1 MRTLET
7 PNRIKN
13 GLAGI
18 VIVVLVVAVGQ
29 SFASVPQL
37 FAQPTYYGQFA
48 DSAGIN
54 PGDKVRIAGMEVG
67 TVKSLAIE
75 GDHVLVGFS
84 LGDKQVGTDSR
95 MAIRTET
102 ILGRRAIEVEP
113 RGDKFLKPSGILPV
127 GQTSTPYQIY
137 DAVFDVTKAAQGWDL
152 QTVKQ
157 SLNVLSETIDQTYPH
172 LSAAL
177 DGVARF
183 SDTIGKRDDQ
193 FKLLLANANKVAAV
207 LGNRSEQINRL
218 AVNAQTLLA
227 AVNERG
233 RAIDYLLANISQ
245 ISQQFAGFINDNPN
259 LNHVLT
265 QLETISDVLAKH
277 KTDLA
282 DVFITAAKFMGA
294 LAEAIGS
301 GPYFKTLVVNLIPYQ
316 ILQPWVDAAFKKRGI
331 DPEEFWRNAG
341 LPAFR
346 FPDPNGQRQPNG
358 APPPAPTPLEGTPDH
373 PGPAVGPGSPCSY
386 TPPADGIPTTG
397 NPLPCAALTQGPFG
411 GPGYPTADVPIS
423 APNPA
428 AGYSPGVPS
437 AAFPGEL
444 SPSLQGVPAAPLA
457 PGPPGARTVPVAP
470 TPGPATDI
478 PGYAPPPNA
487 LIGPIPPPGPGPQ
500 VPPVGDL
507 APVDQ
512 GGGA

>member
-1 MRTLET
+1 MRTLEGS
-7 PNRIKN
+7 NRIRN
-13 GLAGI
+13 GLAGMLI
-18 VIVVLVVAVGQ
+18 VILVIGVGQ
-29 SFASVPQL
+29 SFSGIPQL
-37 FAQPTYYGQFA
+37 FAQPTYYGQFT
-48 DSAGIN
+48 DSAGLN
-54 PGDKVRIAGMEVG
+54 AGDKVRIAGMDVG
-67 TVKSLAIE
+67 TVKSLKI
-75 GDHVLVGFS
+75 D
-84 LGDKQVGTDSR
+84 GDKVLIGFGLGARQIGTESR
-95 MAIRTET
+95 LAIRTET
-102 ILGRRAIEVEP
+102 ILGKRVLEIEP
-113 RGDKFLKPSGILPV
+113 RGGKLLRASGVLPV
-127 GQTSTPYQIY
+127 GQTTTPYQIY
-137 DAVFDVTKAAQGWDL
+137 DAVFDVTKAASGWDID
-152 QTVKQ
+152 TVKR

-183 SDTIGKRDDQ
+183 SDTIGKRDEQ
-193 FKLLLANANKVAAV
+193 FKQLLANANKVAAV

-227 AVNERG
+227 AVNER
-233 RAIDYLLANISQ
+233 RAEVDALLSNVSL
-245 ISQQFAGFINDNPN
+245 ISQQFTGFVNDNPN
-259 LNHVLT
+259 LNHVLE
-265 QLETISDVLAKH
+265 QLKTISDVLVKH
-277 KTDLA
+277 KTDLS
-282 DVFITAAKFMGA
+282 DVLITASKFMGA

-301 GPYFKTLVVNLIPYQ
+301 GPYFKVLVVNLVPYQ

-358 APPPAPTPLEGTPDH
+358 APPPAPIPLEGTPDH

-386 TPPADGIPTTG
+386 TPPPDGIPTNA
-397 NPLPCAALTQGPFG
+397 NPLPCAGLTQGPFG
-411 GPGYPTADVPIS
+411 GPGYPSADVPIS

-428 AGYSPGVPS
+428 AGYAPGVPS

-444 SPSLQGVPAAPLA
+444 SPAIQGVPAPPLA

>member
-29 SFASVPQL
+29 SFASIPQL
-37 FAQPTYYGQFA
+37 FAQPTYYGQFT

-67 TVKSLAIE
+67 SVKSLAIE

-84 LGDKQVGTDSR
+84 LGDKQIGTDSR

-113 RGDKFLKPSGILPV
+113 RGDKYLKPRGILPV

-193 FKLLLANANKVAAV
+193 FKQLLANANKVAAV

-265 QLETISDVLAKH
+265 QLETISGVLAKH

-282 DVFITAAKFMGA
+282 DVFITASKFMGA

>member
-18 VIVVLVVAVGQ
+18 LIVVLVVGVGQ
-29 SFASVPQL
+29 SFASIPQL
-37 FAQPTYYGQFA
+37 FAQPTYYGQFT

-67 TVKSLAIE
+67 SVKSLAIE

-84 LGDKQVGTDSR
+84 LGNMQIGTDSR

-102 ILGRRAIEVEP
+102 ILGKRAIEVEP
-113 RGDKFLKPSGILPV
+113 RGDKVLKPRGVLPV
-127 GQTSTPYQIY
+127 GQTTTPYQIY

-157 SLNVLSETIDQTYPH
+157 SLNVLLETIDQTYPH

-183 SDTIGKRDDQ
+183 SDTIGKRDEQ
-193 FKLLLANANKVAAV
+193 FKQLLANANKVAAV

-218 AVNAQTLLA
+218 AVNAQSLLA

-233 RAIDYLLANISQ
+233 RAIDYLLTNISK
-245 ISQQFAGFINDNPN
+245 ISQQFTGFVNDNPN

-265 QLETISDVLAKH
+265 QLDTISTQLAKH
-277 KTDLA
+277 KNDLA

-301 GPYFKTLVVNLIPYQ
+301 GPYFKVLVVNLVPYQ

-386 TPPADGIPTTG
+386 TPPPDGIPTTG
-397 NPLPCAALTQGPFG
+397 NPLPCAGLTQGPFG
-411 GPGYPTADVPIS
+411 GPGYPSADVPIS

-444 SPSLQGVPAAPLA
+444 SPALQGVPAAPLA
-457 PGPPGARTVPVAP
+457 PGPPGARTVPVSP

-487 LIGPIPPPGPGPQ
+487 LVGPIPPPGPGPQ

>member
-1 MRTLET
+1 MRTLQTE
-7 PNRIKN
+7 NRIRN

-18 VIVVLVVAVGQ
+18 VIVVMVVAVGQ
-29 SFASVPQL
+29 SFASIPQL
-37 FAQPTYYGQFA
+37 FAQPTYYGEFA
-48 DSAGIN
+48 DAAGIRT
-54 PGDKVRIAGMEVG
+54 GDKVRIAGLEVG
-67 TVKSLAIE
+67 QVKSLAIN

-84 LGDKQVGTDSR
+84 MAGREIGTESR

-102 ILGRRAIEVEP
+102 ILGRRAVEVEP
-113 RGDKFLKPSGILPV
+113 RGDKVLKPRGVLPV
-127 GQTSTPYQIY
+127 SQTATPYQLY
-137 DAVFDVTKAAQGWDL
+137 DAVFDLTKASQGWDL
-152 QTVKQ
+152 DTVKQ

-193 FKLLLANANKVAAV
+193 VKQLLANANKVAAV

-227 AVNERG
+227 AINDRG
-233 RAIDYLLANISQ
+233 RAIDYLLTNVSK
-245 ISQQFAGFINDNPN
+245 ISQQFAGFIDDNPN
-259 LNHVLT
+259 LNHVLE
-265 QLETISDVLAKH
+265 QLRTISDVLVKH
-277 KTDLA
+277 KVDLA
-282 DVFITAAKFMGA
+282 DSFITASKFMGA

-301 GPYFKTLVVNLIPYQ
+301 GPYFKTLVVNLVPYQ

-358 APPPAPTPLEGTPDH
+358 APPAAPTPLEGTPEH

-386 TPPADGIPTTG
+386 TPPPDGIPTNA
-397 NPLPCAALTQGPFG
+397 NPLPCAGLTTGPFG
-411 GPGYPTADVPIS
+411 GPGYPAADVPIS

-437 AAFPGEL
+437 AAFPGEF

-457 PGPPGARTVPVAP
+457 PGPPGARTVPVGP
-470 TPGPATDI
+470 LPGPATDI

-507 APVDQ
+507 APIDQ